1 MLTYL
6 PRLAI
11 KLKTK
16 FSTGLICYTALLV
29 FLIAGS
35 VLFTQTSTEP
45 SVRTQKEH
53 SCALCNS
60 CPCQDFA
67 ALKPHFAGEW
77 STEGDTGCK
86 TRIFFTWRFRAEFV
100 GRHQLTWNITP
111 TQRQNWWG
119 RYIKGRARGCEITSC
134 DLWGSVHFDLNV
146 QFPRPAARWE

>member
-1 MLTYL
+1 MLMYL

-16 FSTGLICYTALLV
+16 FSTGAYLLHCTIG
-29 FLIAGS
+29 FPNCRFSAFHS
-35 VLFTQTSTEP
+35 NQYRAFSKDTEG
-45 SVRTQKEH
+45 TF
-53 SCALCNS
+53 LCNS

-67 ALKPHFAGEW
+67 ALKLHFAGER